1 MTGLSSCDNEE
12 FLNVTHYSILEMST
26 MYESDANAKAA
37 LNGCYDLMLPS
48 NTAGHN
54 GDPFKPYLFT
64 GSHPT
69 MDSQATGWD
78 KAFMTQSWNAQT
90 TELSAGWNQAYAAI
104 TRSNDFLSGLGTA
117 DKVSDDVKRSLE
129 GEARALRAYQYF
141 WLATTFGRVPMLST
155 GENYTNT
162 PTKARAETYAEMW
175 DFIIEDLKAAAELLD
190 WEPMDGQYGR
200 CTKGMALA
208 YLGDAYMWKAYR
220 CPETANECYGLA
232 KTALK
237 EILDSGTYEL
247 NPSFTTLWDADEVW
261 GKEAIWQAVLNEG
274 DQWGGWDGAKWSEA
288 HGWVG
293 FYFGAPA
300 NGAWGTY
307 AVSWEL
313 YDAYENGDKRRDGS
327 LVSSTIPDS

>member
-1 MTGLSSCDNEE
+1 MKNKLLYSLIAGAVVMTGLSSCDNEE

-141 WLATTFGRVPMLST
+141 WLATTFT
-155 GENYTNT
+155 
-162 PTKARAETYAEMW
+162 
-175 DFIIEDLKAAAELLD
+175 
-190 WEPMDGQYGR
+190 
-200 CTKGMALA
+200 
-208 YLGDAYMWKAYR
+208 
-220 CPETANECYGLA
+220 
-232 KTALK
+232 
-237 EILDSGTYEL
+237 
-247 NPSFTTLWDADEVW
+247 
-261 GKEAIWQAVLNEG
+261 
-274 DQWGGWDGAKWSEA
+274 
-288 HGWVG
+288 
-293 FYFGAPA
+293 
-300 NGAWGTY
+300 
-307 AVSWEL
+307 
-313 YDAYENGDKRRDGS
+313 
-327 LVSSTIPDS
+327 

>member
-69 MDSQATGWD
+69 MASQATGWD

-129 GEARALRAYQYF
+129 GEARALRAS
-141 WLATTFGRVPMLST
+141 AV
-155 GENYTNT
+155 
-162 PTKARAETYAEMW
+162 
-175 DFIIEDLKAAAELLD
+175 
-190 WEPMDGQYGR
+190 
-200 CTKGMALA
+200 
-208 YLGDAYMWKAYR
+208 YR
-220 CPETANECYGLA
+220 CFLPERTIQIHRRKPVQKPTRKCGTSSL
-232 KTALK
+232 KT
-237 EILDSGTYEL
+237 
-247 NPSFTTLWDADEVW
+247 
-261 GKEAIWQAVLNEG
+261 
-274 DQWGGWDGAKWSEA
+274 
-288 HGWVG
+288 
-293 FYFGAPA
+293 
-300 NGAWGTY
+300 
-307 AVSWEL
+307 
-313 YDAYENGDKRRDGS
+313 
-327 LVSSTIPDS
+327 

>member
-1 MTGLSSCDNEE
+1 MKNKLLYSLIAGAVVMTGLSSCDNEE

-237 EILDSGTYEL
+237 
-247 NPSFTTLWDADEVW
+247 
-261 GKEAIWQAVLNEG
+261 
-274 DQWGGWDGAKWSEA
+274 
-288 HGWVG
+288 
-293 FYFGAPA
+293 
-300 NGAWGTY
+300 
-307 AVSWEL
+307 
-313 YDAYENGDKRRDGS
+313 
-327 LVSSTIPDS
+327 

>member
-1 MTGLSSCDNEE
+1 MKNKLLYSLIAGAVVMTGLSSCDNEE

-129 GEARALRAYQYF
+129 GEARAAL
-141 WLATTFGRVPMLST
+141 TST
-155 GENYTNT
+155 
-162 PTKARAETYAEMW
+162 
-175 DFIIEDLKAAAELLD
+175 
-190 WEPMDGQYGR
+190 
-200 CTKGMALA
+200 
-208 YLGDAYMWKAYR
+208 
-220 CPETANECYGLA
+220 
-232 KTALK
+232 
-237 EILDSGTYEL
+237 SG
-247 NPSFTTLWDADEVW
+247 
-261 GKEAIWQAVLNEG
+261 
-274 DQWGGWDGAKWSEA
+274 
-288 HGWVG
+288 
-293 FYFGAPA
+293 
-300 NGAWGTY
+300 
-307 AVSWEL
+307 
-313 YDAYENGDKRRDGS
+313 
-327 LVSSTIPDS
+327 